1 MTAQLRGQHQ
11 QTQVTALS
19 QPLSD
24 ETVFADTCSAQV
36 WGHHT
41 VLFWYQ
47 RVQC

>member
-1 MTAQLRGQHQ
+1 MTAQVRGQHQ

-24 ETVFADTCSAQV
+24 ATMFADTCSAQV

-41 VLFWYQ
+41 VLFRYQ